1 LISIFVLEVSMLRP
15 KEVCEKLGISYTTLR
30 EYVKRGW
37 IKPVVLESGKW
48 RFREEDVEKLMGIV
62 KPKITILYARVSSH
76 TQKDDLERQVR
87 VLEEWVKQNNVE
99 KYEVITDI
107 GSGLNEDRKGFKKIL
122 KLATEKKISRIVV
135 AYPDRLIRFGFKTLT
150 ELLRAFGVEVV
161 VLNHEDKD
169 PKEELVEDLIT
180 IISHFAGKLY
190 DMRSHKYRE
199 VVEGVRKL
207 VEDP

>member
-1 LISIFVLEVSMLRP
+1 MLRP
-15 KEVCEKLGISYTTLR
+15 KEVCEKLGISYTTLM
-30 EYVKRGW
+30 EYVRKGW

-48 RFREEDVEKLMGIV
+48 RFREEDVERLMGIV
-62 KPKITILYARVSSH
+62 KPKTVILYARVSSH
-76 TQKDDLERQVR
+76 TQKDDLERQVK
-87 VLEEWVKQNNVE
+87 VLEEWAKQNNIE
-99 KYEVITDI
+99 KYEIITDI

-122 KLATEKKISRIVV
+122 KLVTEKKVSKVVV
-135 AYPDRLIRFGFKTLT
+135 AYPDRLTRFGFETIV

-161 VLNHEDKD
+161 VLNHEDRD

-190 DMRSHKYRE
+190 GMRSHKYMK
-199 VVEGVRKL
+199 VVEGARKL